1 MTLRNT
7 SAWVALGVLAV
18 VPCAACGSIG
28 IVTPSSDGGA
38 GDGSTAG
45 SAGRTT
51 PGAGGAPANGGST
64 ASSGGSGGDPSIC
77 HASNLSS
84 APLPCLADFTH
95 VKAKYAADC
104 VATGGYQAH
113 CDPYD
118 ALVFH
123 SAGTYTWCWYDTG
136 TGNLIGARETTDAA
150 GTGGTCVSFD
160 LGFMEPNIASCAPAG
175 AACTP

>member
-38 GDGSTAG
+38 GHGAAAGSDGSVA
-45 SAGRTT
+45 
-51 PGAGGAPANGGST
+51 PGAGGATATGGST
-64 ASSGGSGGDPSIC
+64 ASSGGDPSLC
-77 HASNLSS
+77 HAATLSS
-84 APLPCLADFTH
+84 APLPCLQDFTH

-104 VATGGYQAH
+104 VTTGGYQAH

-136 TGNLIGARETTDAA
+136 TGNLIGARETKDAA

-175 AACTP
+175 AACVP